1 MKYFAAILL
10 ILVLILISLKIDVN
24 ERSNELPVFLKEDTL
39 AISNNAEIKI
49 KINSMFEP
57 DSATLIAFEK
67 DYKAI
72 WAHLNHLWAYND
84 VTAGKEYYT
93 ENWFKQICKGDNNSW
108 EAPKLLRKDKE
119 HNLHIINWAHDNL
132 VCAAVDSN
140 AVFEYYDKNTRILQ
154 KKYNIALV
162 LLYQGD
168 HWRID
173 ALKFLP

>member
-1 MKYFAAILL
+1 MKYLAAILL
-10 ILVLILISLKIDVN
+10 ILVLTLMYLKIDIN

-39 AISNNAEIKI
+39 ANSNDAEIKVT
-49 KINSMFEP
+49 INSMFEP
-57 DSATLIAFEK
+57 DSATLIAFEN

-72 WAHLNHLWAYND
+72 WAHLNHQWAYNN

-93 ENWFKQICKGDNNSW
+93 ENWFKQICKGDN
-108 EAPKLLRKDKE
+108 EPITEPKLTRKDIQ
-119 HNLHIINWAHDNL
+119 HHLHIINWANDNL